1 VSCQKRG
8 LPALARKL
16 ADVDEQVQGLW
27 GRLGAAAVEGSWRE
41 LDGRDW
47 RTLGLRGSDEWARLG
62 LTATAAGA
70 RAHEQQEDVAAAVAV
85 AAASPA
91 SPASPV
97 ASGTDGAVLLPLA
110 AAGGDD
116 DGATAASAVNSEAA
130 AAAAAAAAEGAPS
143 PRSPTTPGGRR
154 SVVDI
159 WPGSG
164 SEPASNSSPFSAQDG
179 QALLEAAK
187 RRWRADADTER
198 RSAVAAAQASGE
210 AAAEALRAELAEAGT
225 EVAAAR
231 AEAVGAVSG
240 RFHR

>member
-1 VSCQKRG
+1 MSCQKRG

-47 RTLGLRGSDEWARLG
+47 RTLGLRGSDEWGRLG

-70 RAHEQQEDVAAAVAV
+70 RAHEQQEDVAAAVA
-85 AAASPA
+85 AASSASPA
-91 SPASPV
+91 

-116 DGATAASAVNSEAA
+116 DGATAASAVHSE
-130 AAAAAAAAEGAPS
+130 AAAAAAAEGAPS

-164 SEPASNSSPFSAQDG
+164 SEPPASKPSPFSAQDG

-231 AEAVGAVSG
+231 AEAVRRAFPSMMRLHLG
-240 RFHR
+240 